1 MHEPHTRRG
10 LLDRT
15 ADRARPQ
22 GQECV
27 TLNNK
32 RQEIIVNETHT
43 EKSAKNVFFLRSCA
57 RAKVNQYEEIF
68 GSYTLV
74 HSLYIRYDLCLRII
88 SLPYNYSFPHA
99 PSTMQWKL
107 WKKLATVS
115 FTYKDISPFVH
126 RSTRVQ
132 LRLVWVAQKHAHGGF
147 Q

>member
-15 ADRARPQ
+15 ADRARPH

-57 RAKVNQYEEIF
+57 HTKVNQYEEIF

-74 HSLYIRYDLCLRII
+74 HSLYIRYDLCLRLIY
-88 SLPYNYSFPHA
+88 LPYNYSFPHA